1 MTPRAVRRG
10 LTAGAV
16 VLILLATF
24 SLYARPE
31 LMMKLANHLWACF

>member
-1 MTPRAVRRG
+1 MKALRISHG
-10 LTAGAV
+10 LIGAV
-16 VLILLATF
+16 CLGALLATF

>member
-1 MTPRAVRRG
+1 MSPLFVRRG
-10 LTAGAV
+10 LVAGVA

>member
-1 MTPRAVRRG
+1 MTSFALRRG
-10 LTAGAV
+10 LMAGVA